1 MVLNNFGF
9 YEFDSKRSVGWWR
22 YSVEQPDIEV
32 NIQGNEQEPDKKWLD
47 LANDIL
53 DNNYEEILTLAK
65 NRLKKWGESTEK
77 EYIVESFYFGKFSY
91 GPEQILM
98 SGFKIT
104 LKTDGND
111 CEDIYGNYTIDF
123 NENKWPIG
131 YEFSIA

>member
-9 YEFDSKRSVGWWR
+9 YEFDSKRSFGWWR
-22 YSVEQPDIEV
+22 YSVEQSDIEV
-32 NIQGNEQEPDKKWLD
+32 NIQGNEQEPDKEWLD
-47 LANDIL
+47 FANDIL

-65 NRLKKWGESTEK
+65 NRLKKWGESTQK

-123 NENKWPIG
+123 NKNKWPIG